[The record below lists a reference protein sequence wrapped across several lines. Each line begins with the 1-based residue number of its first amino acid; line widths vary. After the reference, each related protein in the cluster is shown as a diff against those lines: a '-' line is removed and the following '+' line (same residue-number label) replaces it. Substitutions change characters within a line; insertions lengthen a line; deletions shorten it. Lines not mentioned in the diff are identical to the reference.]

1 MVTFSTSQLMPKNRG
16 PLAKFHSE
24 PIVSFYSLNFIGNT
38 FIDQQPQPFGCC
50 VLMFKIHCKGA
61 NPLEGKSVWDDC

>member
-1 MVTFSTSQLMPKNRG
+1 MVTFSTSQLMPSHG

-38 FIDQQPQPFGCC
+38 FIDQQAFGCGI
-50 VLMFKIHCKGA
+50 LMFKILCKGEI
-61 NPLEGKSVWDDC
+61 PLVGKSVWDDC

>member
-1 MVTFSTSQLMPKNRG
+1 MVTFSTSQLMPSHG

-38 FIDQQPQPFGCC
+38 FIDQQAFGCGL
-50 VLMFKIHCKGA
+50 LMFKIHCKGEI
-61 NPLEGKSVWDDC
+61 PLVGKSVWDDC